1 MSMQQFLVGL
11 DVGSTTV
18 KAIVVDAATDQILWQ
33 DYQRHETRQPE
44 TVLEFL
50 RRMEAEAGISPEN
63 TRIFITGSGGGTIT
77 EMIGA
82 KFVQEV
88 HAVSLAVEKLHP
100 EVYSVIELGG
110 QDAKIIVFKDDE
122 ETGRKKKI
130 PSMNDKCAG
139 GTGAVIDKI
148 NAKLKIPA
156 VELSNQAY
164 HGIKLHKV
172 AGKCGVFAETDING
186 LQKTGTPS
194 NELMA
199 SLFEAIVLQNL
210 SVLTRGNTL
219 RPHVLLLGGPNGFIR
234 GMREAWQANIPRMWK
249 ERKVEIPEGATPE
262 ELIKV
267 PENAQYFA
275 ALGSVEFGKDEEP
288 EVGRYLGSDKLVY
301 YIEYGRA
308 EEKAVS
314 GGKGLVAEDGEL
326 VEFKSAYRRK
336 KFIPALFQSGEI
348 VSGFVGIDGG
358 STSTKAVVL
367 STEGDVL
374 CKAYQLSNG
383 NPIQDTIE
391 MFEKLNEQIE
401 SKGAKLEVLGVGTTG
416 YAKDILKDVLN
427 ADVALVET
435 VAHTESALKF
445 YDDPH
450 VIVDVG
456 GQDIKLIVLKDGRV
470 KDFKLNTQCSAGNG
484 YFLQSTAEGFGMKV
498 EDFADLAF
506 SAKSMPSFGYG
517 CAVFMQSDIVNFQRQ
532 GWRSEEILAGL
543 ADVLP
548 KNVFLYVASIPN
560 LAALGSRFVLQ
571 GGTQNNLAVVK
582 AEVDFIKSSFRA
594 NGREPE
600 IIVHEHCGESGAIG
614 AAQEALRLWRNG
626 RKTTFIGLQAV
637 ANIRYRT
644 TRNEDTRCYF
654 CKNNCLRTFIDVDV
668 TGGGEHAHEAPQPV
682 AEDRAATAEEVTAA
696 VVANL
701 PSLEAIQANLPSV
714 ESHGSSC
721 GTGGGCGSH
730 SSPFK
735 AKVEPLVQIQL
746 SPGSNKVV
754 ELPKPVEFQPRKTK
768 VPLRVGEQ
776 RLIIATCEKGAVEDL
791 NEMKDIKAD
800 IDKIKS
806 ENPNYVD
813 IAARD
818 VFRHREVALVADP
831 APSLKG
837 LFVSKSA
844 KERVPLIERRQE
856 FRVGIPRLL
865 NTYTYAPLFNAYFA
879 SLGLKS
885 ENIVYSDYTT
895 PELYRA
901 GASRGAIDPCYP
913 SKIGIAHVYNLLA
926 TKHSKKPLHAIWF
939 PMYDVL
945 HTHLVNLTGSNACP
959 TVTATPEVVKAAF
972 TKESDIFTEN
982 GIAYLDP
989 ILNLQ
994 DQRMCADQM
1003 FKVWGPVLGLNREE
1017 NERALKLGFDALHEC
1032 ESEIRHQARETLD
1045 QLEREDRIG
1054 IVMLGRVYH
1063 HDPGLNH
1070 EIMEEFQKLGYPVF
1084 SQSTLP
1090 LDEDLLDR
1098 LFGDEVRAGLIT
1110 HPLDI
1115 SDVWKNRYSTSTN
1128 HKVWAA
1134 KFTARHPNLVALEV
1148 SSFKCG
1154 HDAPIYG
1161 VIEGIIEQSGTP
1173 YFSFKDLDENK
1184 PSGSIRI
1191 RVETIDYFLRRYR
1204 EDIVK
1209 RRGAEKNIEMQLAAF
1224 EQSLR
1229 SQARDNYEMAV
1240 AGD

>member
-1 MSMQQFLVGL
+1 MQQFLVGL

-18 KAIVVDAATDQILWQ
+18 KAIVVDAATDKMIWQ

-44 TVLEFL
+44 KVLEFL
-50 RRMEAEAGISPEN
+50 RRMEEDTGIAPGN
-63 TRIFITGSGGGTIT
+63 TRIFVTGSGGGTIT

-156 VELSNQAY
+156 VELANQGY
-164 HGIKLHKV
+164 HNIKLHKV

-186 LQKTGTPS
+186 LQKTGTPPD
-194 NELMA
+194 ELMA

-210 SVLTRGNTL
+210 SVLTRGHTL

-234 GMREAWQANIPRMWK
+234 GMREAWQTNIPRMWK
-249 ERKVEIPEGATPE
+249 ERKVEIPEGTSPE

-275 ALGSVEFGKDEEP
+275 ALGSVEFGKEEEP
-288 EVGRYLGSDKLVY
+288 EIGRYLGTDKLVY
-301 YIEYGRA
+301 YIDFGRA
-308 EEKAVS
+308 EEKATS
-314 GGKGLVAEDGEL
+314 GGKGLVAEDAEL
-326 VEFKSAYRRK
+326 VAFKSAYAKK
-336 KFIPALFQSGEI
+336 KFNPAEFYPGQV
-348 VSGFVGIDGG
+348 VSGFIGIDAG
-358 STSTKAVVL
+358 STSTKAAVL
-367 STEGDVL
+367 DKEGNIL
-374 CKAYQLSNG
+374 CKTYQLSNG

-391 MFEKLNEQIE
+391 VFEKLRVQIE
-401 SKGAKLEVLGVGTTG
+401 TKGASLEVLGVGTTG

-498 EDFADLAF
+498 EEFADIAF
-506 SAKSMPSFGYG
+506 AAKSMPSFGYG

-560 LAALGSRFVLQ
+560 LAALGTRFVLQ

-594 NGREPE
+594 NGKEPE

-614 AAQEALRLWRNG
+614 AAQEAHRLWSNG
-626 RKTTFIGLQAV
+626 RQTTFIGLDAV

-668 TGGGEHAHEAPQPV
+668 TGEKTPEHKYSHAV
-682 AEDRAATAEEVTAA
+682 AEDRAATMEEVAQ
-696 VVANL
+696 VVSNL
-701 PSLEAIQANLPSV
+701 PSLEQIQANLPPV
-714 ESHGSSC
+714 ESHGSCS
-721 GTGGGCGSH
+721 TGGGH
-730 SSPFK
+730 SSPSVFK

-754 ELPKPVEFQPRKTK
+754 ELPKPTEFQPRKTK
-768 VPLRVGEQ
+768 VPLRVDEQ
-776 RLIIATCEKGAVEDL
+776 RLIIATCEKGTVEDL
-791 NEMKDIKAD
+791 DEMKDIKAD

-806 ENPNYVD
+806 ANPNYVD

-818 VFRHREVALVADP
+818 VFRHREVESAADSVP
-831 APSLKG
+831 QTRG
-837 LFVSKSA
+837 LFVSKA
-844 KERVPLIERRQE
+844 VKERASMMDRRKD
-856 FRVGIPRLL
+856 FRIGIPRLL

-885 ENIVYSDYTT
+885 ENIIYSDYTT

-926 TKHSKKPLHAIWF
+926 TKHTKKPLHAIWF

-959 TVTATPEVVKAAF
+959 TVTATPETVKAAF
-972 TKESDIFTEN
+972 TKESDIFAEN
-982 GIAYLDP
+982 NILYMDP

-994 DQRMCADQM
+994 DAKFCADQM
-1003 FKVWGPVLGLNREE
+1003 FKAWGPVLGLSREE
-1017 NERALKLGFDALHEC
+1017 NERAVSVGFHSLHEC
-1032 ESEIRHQARETLD
+1032 EAEIRRQARATLD

-1098 LFGDEVRAGLIT
+1098 LFGEEVRAGLIT

-1161 VIEGIIEQSGTP
+1161 VIEGIIERSGTP

-1209 RRGAEKNIEMQLAAF
+1209 RRNTEKDIEAQLAAF
-1224 EQSLR
+1224 ERLLR
-1229 SQARDNYEMAV
+1229 SQADSQPDMAM